1 MEGLFKL
8 QEVMT
13 VQRKKEKAPQIRSLK
28 GVIQLQNDEKA
39 EILWAN
45 GIFKERVVSNTI
57 QNLGLC
63 VLARNYDKFQVKEY
77 LLKLTYRVL
86 LPLFRNLFFKT

>member
-13 VQRKKEKAPQIRSLK
+13 VQRKKEKAAQIRSLK

-39 EILWAN
+39 EILWAS
-45 GIFKERVVSNTI
+45 GIFKERVVSGTS

-77 LLKLTYRVL
+77 LLKLTYRVNIL
-86 LPLFRNLFFKT
+86 LYRNSSFKT